1 MISSLFPLEIINVL
15 LPDPNTFIRIAASV
29 LAAAAAAAAVTSNDV
44 KTLLANGLNTFLIK
58 GNPNFSNGPKRLPK
72 SPPDCTISGNW
83 IFDNFILADETFA
96 KALRSFKTSV
106 LVNNNLCG
114 KIFSSLESSITFDES
129 FKVTSVPLF
138 IPNFNLL
145 SC

>member
-15 LPDPNTFIRIAASV
+15 LPDPNIFIRIAASV
-29 LAAAAAAAAVTSNDV
+29 LAAAAAAAAVMSNDV